1 MITNIKSKKR
11 IVIVDDD
18 LQWAE
23 TVALQF
29 KHSDLFEIYH
39 YANSIESFFE
49 NDLPKN
55 FEVLL
60 LDIRL
65 PGESGVDAITKI
77 KEFCPSAEI
86 IMLTVVEDSESIF
99 KALRLG
105 ASGYIIKSDIKVSII
120 EYLNIFIENG
130 ALLSPTIA
138 RKIIQYYQP
147 TQKLKM
153 LKPKEEAILKLMAEG
168 QSYEEAAAALN
179 VSVDIIRYYIKKI
192 YSKLHVNN
200 KVEAVRKYYNL
211 INR

>member
-1 MITNIKSKKR
+1 MITNIKHKKR
-11 IVIVDDD
+11 LVVIDDD

-23 TVALQF
+23 SVAHQIND
-29 KHSDLFEIYH
+29 SDSYEIYH

-49 NDLPKN
+49 NDVPKN
-55 FEVLL
+55 FEFLL

-65 PGESGVDAITKI
+65 PGVSGVDAISKI

-86 IMLTVVEDSESIF
+86 IMLTVVEDPDSIF
-99 KALRLG
+99 KALRMG
-105 ASGYIIKSDIKVSII
+105 ASGYIIKSDIKISI
-120 EYLNIFIENG
+120 EEHLNVHRENG
-130 ALLSPTIA
+130 ALLSPSVA

-168 QSYEEAAAALN
+168 QSYEDAAVALG
-179 VSVDIIRYYIKKI
+179 VSIDIIRYYIKKI
-192 YSKLHVNN
+192 YTKLHVNN

-211 INR
+211 IN